1 MKIYCIS
8 KTCCCLG
15 AKGSYSKTCCLLLQ
29 LFYSEFTAAHK
40 WYQVALSQ
48 TDITAATDDSVASL
62 NEKVQSWSREG
73 NQTAL
78 QLESFELLSDQEDSL
93 HGTITSKPCFC
104 RRVGESKDYVLARC
118 WCFWCE
124 ARLVKD
130 LGLELVCSNIPSVR
144 VYSSLLGDPLPRFM
158 CLVFRKNSVAIGFT
172 WFHCS
177 KHWETLT
184 KNCLGAMAD
193 RLLLVGM
200 ELSQIETQI
209 KSATIMTCYETK
221 VKVSSL
227 QFGAPCG
234 CLYPVYD
241 GSPFTAKP
249 WTSCS
254 KPPVPSLQAICVL
267 ALGMGYIS
275 IVGGTIRRRESRHFL
290 KS

>member
-1 MKIYCIS
+1 MLVLLVRGEVGQGSWVGTRVFKHTIS
-8 KTCCCLG
+8 SCLQFFAGRSPSSIHVPGLSEEFCC
-15 AKGSYSKTCCLLLQ
+15 
-29 LFYSEFTAAHK
+29 H
-40 WYQVALSQ
+40 
-48 TDITAATDDSVASL
+48 
-62 NEKVQSWSREG
+62 
-73 NQTAL
+73 
-78 QLESFELLSDQEDSL
+78 
-93 HGTITSKPCFC
+93 
-104 RRVGESKDYVLARC
+104 
-118 WCFWCE
+118 
-124 ARLVKD
+124 
-130 LGLELVCSNIPSVR
+130 
-144 VYSSLLGDPLPRFM
+144 
-158 CLVFRKNSVAIGFT
+158 
-172 WFHCS
+172 WFHLVS
-177 KHWETLT
+177 LQQALETLT